1 MSRKKKHRE
10 PVPSGQAPKEPA
22 RDERRL
28 AGFLVVS
35 TLAVFALVAVAAFLP
50 RAQLWGINHLSFYP
64 FPVRAIALALI
75 AATFLPAVARPL
87 YAGMQELSRAIKH
100 GGPRV
105 DMVLTAAAVGSV
117 VLFTVF
123 QTSTN
128 LLGDGQLIAQSYEAA
143 WEGNDTVIMRS
154 TRAIVTEERIAPG
167 ATLMFYGAAKAA
179 DAAFERGPVWSI
191 RLFVSMLGAFFI
203 YVILILL
210 RKGPFSPEV
219 RLWLLVLAVFS
230 TTNQLFFGYIEN
242 YAPLVF
248 TGLLYVLAG
257 FFVIHGQKRLWLAIV
272 LFIISFYTH
281 IQAVLFGPS
290 LVYLILWHSMRGRR
304 TSIERYA
311 GPALTLFTIAIAA
324 AAGFVGFGDFYL
336 PLRGDEQSYGL
347 FSPIHLADVL
357 NEALML
363 MPILPLFAAMAWLN
377 RSLKKD
383 HRATQGPSGAQG
395 WFAMTAEWHFVF
407 LILVPCFVYLF
418 LFKPEIG
425 MARDWDLFTMTSLGL
440 VPLALLIVNR
450 FFRTTKMTDAAA
462 AFTVPA
468 IAICAVLTVA
478 WVGINASPARST
490 ARFERILEY
499 DQTHASYAYEN
510 LSIFYYDNRM
520 IDKATEM
527 MEIACDI
534 SHNPR
539 QYVRLAMYYNEQ
551 GRGEET
557 LELMRETVSRHP
569 EYHKSRFYLVSLLE
583 HDKNYEELLDVAR
596 DGTKYIPE
604 EAIYWFYYGEVSI
617 AQGRIEEG
625 LAALQKCLSLDPP
638 PKAHDRCV
646 EQIELHS
653 KSHP

>member
-10 PVPSGQAPKEPA
+10 PVPSEPAPNEPA
-22 RDERRL
+22 RGEGRL
-28 AGFLVVS
+28 AGLLVVS
-35 TLAVFALVAVAAFLP
+35 VLAVFALVAVAAFLP
-50 RAQLWGINHLSFYP
+50 RAQLWGINHLAFYP
-64 FPVRAIALALI
+64 FPVRVIALALI
-75 AATFLPAVARPL
+75 AAAFLPAVSRRL
-87 YAGMQELSRAIKH
+87 YAGMREVSRTIRH

-105 DMVLTAAAVGSV
+105 DMALTAAAVGSV

-154 TRAIVTEERIAPG
+154 TRAIVMEERIAPG
-167 ATLMFYGAAKAA
+167 ATLMFYGAARAV
-179 DAAFERGPVWSI
+179 DAAFERGPVWGI
-191 RLFVSMLGAFFI
+191 RLFVSMLGAFFF
-203 YVILILL
+203 YAILILL
-210 RKGPFSPEV
+210 RKGPFSPEI
-219 RLWLLVLAVFS
+219 RLWLFVLAVFS

-272 LFIISFYTH
+272 LFVVSFYTH

-290 LVYLILWHSMRGRR
+290 LVYLILWHSMPGRR
-304 TSIERYA
+304 ASVERYA
-311 GPALTLFTIAIAA
+311 GPALTLLTITLAMV
-324 AAGFVGFGDFYL
+324 AGFTGFGDFYL

-347 FSPIHLADVL
+347 FSSLHLADL
-357 NEALML
+357 FNEVLML
-363 MPILPLFAAMAWLN
+363 MPILPLFAVMAWLN

-383 HRATQGPSGAQG
+383 RPAASGAQG

-440 VPLALLIVNR
+440 VPLALLVLNR

-468 IAICAVLTVA
+468 ITICAVLTVA

-520 IDKATEM
+520 MDKAVEM

-539 QYVRLAMYYNEQ
+539 QYVRLAMYYNDQ
-551 GRGEET
+551 GRTDET

-583 HDKNYEELLDVAR
+583 HDKNYEELLEVAR

-625 LAALQKCLSLDPP
+625 LAALRKCLSMNPP
-638 PKAHDRCV
+638 PKARDRCV
-646 EQIELHS
+646 EQIGIHS
-653 KSHP
+653 SPKP